1 MDKRWNLDKLYKGF
15 DDSFINDMNGLE
27 EMLNSLKK
35 YPELVGNEENL
46 VDYLLV
52 ANQLND
58 KVGRLFHYVNLVRS
72 IEILFK
78 VRKYDG

>member
-35 YPELVGNEENL
+35 YPELVGNEE
-46 VDYLLV
+46 
-52 ANQLND
+52 
-58 KVGRLFHYVNLVRS
+58 K
-72 IEILFK
+72 ILK
-78 VRKYDG
+78 